1 MNISNW
7 IFKHRKA
14 ILIAWII
21 LVLLMIYPTML
32 YSQFI
37 SYSQQNY
44 ALKDRESYIVSQVLS
59 SKSNDTLILVV
70 NSNPF
75 NVSADKVLN
84 FEKNVNSLPYVFKV
98 SSPFSSYIA
107 FLSQLYSN
115 KTLAQDYVEKY
126 GLKNIPDFLIK
137 QYISKD
143 NSTFL
148 IFITLNVTSDYYLSN
163 GQTPSQELTPKIKE
177 IASKY
182 FSSYYLTGQGA
193 IQYETQQI
201 SSSSGFL
208 FGVLFIVLAI
218 AVGITLR
225 SYKASILALA
235 FASIAT
241 VIGYVGIYISGLII
255 GKIDFV
261 VNYTLT
267 AVLLGITTDYL
278 VFMLGRL
285 REERENLKD
294 EKYAISITINKAG
307 KVVLISG
314 LTVGLSLLTF
324 SFIPSFVSWGVVLF
338 VSILITIVLM
348 TTLLSAIISIFDYKL
363 LGKSRT
369 RSNGSFKRSF
379 FYKTAYF
386 SEKRKILV
394 IALILI
400 FAIPSLYLFF
410 NLPTTY
416 DISTGL
422 PSNLNSI
429 QGIKVLQDKF
439 GSTYL
444 FPVYVVVNT
453 TDISVLMNVT
463 KYLLSVKGITGG
475 IGPYLLG
482 NNVVQN
488 NASQFFIGGHY
499 YYYILYLNYTP
510 YSNDAIKVVET
521 LRNNSSLLVGGLT
534 SDIIDQK
541 VFASTYYPLL
551 EILITLAVA
560 LVIGIS
566 FRSLKYPLIS
576 ISGVFISISW
586 ATAILYIISNYFL
599 SQELIYLI
607 PVIIFVIMMSLG
619 NDYSV
624 FIISK
629 AEEEIKN
636 NVKDGLLI
644 AFSKTGKIVTSLGI
658 ILALSLGVLAL
669 FPVGFLE
676 QLGIG
681 FIITLLID
689 TFIIRNFYFPAMI
702 SLMRKIK

>member
-44 ALKDRESYIVSQVLS
+44 ALKDTESYIVSQVLS

-163 GQTPSQELTPKIKE
+163 GQTPSQELTPKIKG

-348 TTLLSAIISIFDYKL
+348 TTTICD
-363 LGKSRT
+363 
-369 RSNGSFKRSF
+369 N
-379 FYKTAYF
+379 
-386 SEKRKILV
+386 
-394 IALILI
+394 
-400 FAIPSLYLFF
+400 F
-410 NLPTTY
+410 N
-416 DISTGL
+416 IR
-422 PSNLNSI
+422 
-429 QGIKVLQDKF
+429 LQ
-439 GSTYL
+439 T
-444 FPVYVVVNT
+444 V
-453 TDISVLMNVT
+453 
-463 KYLLSVKGITGG
+463 
-475 IGPYLLG
+475 
-482 NNVVQN
+482 
-488 NASQFFIGGHY
+488 
-499 YYYILYLNYTP
+499 
-510 YSNDAIKVVET
+510 
-521 LRNNSSLLVGGLT
+521 
-534 SDIIDQK
+534 
-541 VFASTYYPLL
+541 
-551 EILITLAVA
+551 
-560 LVIGIS
+560 
-566 FRSLKYPLIS
+566 
-576 ISGVFISISW
+576 
-586 ATAILYIISNYFL
+586 
-599 SQELIYLI
+599 
-607 PVIIFVIMMSLG
+607 
-619 NDYSV
+619 
-624 FIISK
+624 
-629 AEEEIKN
+629 
-636 NVKDGLLI
+636 
-644 AFSKTGKIVTSLGI
+644 
-658 ILALSLGVLAL
+658 
-669 FPVGFLE
+669 
-676 QLGIG
+676 
-681 FIITLLID
+681 
-689 TFIIRNFYFPAMI
+689 
-702 SLMRKIK
+702 RKIKDEKQWSI